1 MSTDTTATNLTVVQD
16 HIKFNSDKQRCW
28 NERHNIFVRLNWMCV
43 RFERTKKFES
53 FYLIAKIRWQKDESL
68 QSSWAFVC
76 VCSRKPACLYMWFL
90 LSFDVCDERKFENF
104 ISIFSSSKMTSKNYF
119 KCFRLF
125 LETWKKLDDSMK
137 WKYYESLLEY
147 WLDWIKPTDP
157 IIDALLTSAMYSID
171 KTDEEI
177 KKKSESMQWNKNAV
191 KNYEKLSKQKKTD
204 KNKNKQNETEENIW
218 RNMKNNEEYEDIH
231 NTNII
236 INDDTESKDSVVYW
250 NKDINECVDLIKS
263 FNWWL
268 IDWTIKNNRKY
279 AKLLIDKLNKLESI
293 QEWRY
298 TRNQTLELILNVIS
312 KNKYHVSKITSAES
326 IYRNLAV
333 LMQACKND
341 IWKAQSSQIILP
353 TI

>member
-1 MSTDTTATNLTVVQD
+1 
-16 HIKFNSDKQRCW
+16 
-28 NERHNIFVRLNWMCV
+28 
-43 RFERTKKFES
+43 
-53 FYLIAKIRWQKDESL
+53 
-68 QSSWAFVC
+68 
-76 VCSRKPACLYMWFL
+76 
-90 LSFDVCDERKFENF
+90 
-104 ISIFSSSKMTSKNYF
+104 
-119 KCFRLF
+119 
-125 LETWKKLDDSMK
+125 MK
-137 WKYYESLLEY
+137 WKYYEALLEY

-191 KNYEKLSKQKKTD
+191 KNYEKLSKQRKTD

-293 QEWRY
+293 QSWKY
-298 TRNQTLELILNVIS
+298 TRNQTLEIILKVIS
-312 KNKYHVSKITSAES
+312 KNKYHASKITSAES

-333 LMQACKND
+333 LMQACKTD
-341 IWKAQSSQIILP
+341 ISKAQSNQIILP